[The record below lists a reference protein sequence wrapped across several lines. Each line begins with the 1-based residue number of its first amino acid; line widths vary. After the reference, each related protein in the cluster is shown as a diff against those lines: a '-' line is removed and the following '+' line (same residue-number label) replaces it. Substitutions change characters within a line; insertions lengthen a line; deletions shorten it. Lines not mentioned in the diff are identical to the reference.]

1 MAEYNNLFY
10 VCSLIEFIGRERKLR
25 RAEVVAGLGEEAI
38 RRIYRYADTFHCE
51 QIAKVADD
59 FITMRT
65 LPTGDFD
72 NVASCR
78 YAAPNTSMVC
88 WLSFL
93 GVRASGPSSILPTKK
108 SIRCTPPGACPWTVF
123 RWPGTVFSPKPYGEL
138 PPGFSTY
145 PLTAPFPVISQPPPR
160 SGRNIFSGEPI
171 REKSS
176 LKMIMRASSPSG
188 ESPWHLCSF
197 SPNGRM

>member
-78 YAAPNTSMVC
+78 YAVPSYWDIGAVYARLIEDVSDGADPIAKLFEVYASWMSDA
-88 WLSFL
+88 LSRFNSDL
-93 GVRASGPSSILPTKK
+93 FYQPRGYIAECYRAGEIL
-108 SIRCTPPGACPWTVF
+108 A
-123 RWPGTVFSPKPYGEL
+123 
-138 PPGFSTY
+138 
-145 PLTAPFPVISQPPPR
+145 A
-160 SGRNIFSGEPI
+160 
-171 REKSS
+171 
-176 LKMIMRASSPSG
+176 
-188 ESPWHLCSF
+188 
-197 SPNGRM
+197 